1 MAAEGCDQPPHT
13 AFADISE
20 ARPLSFLG
28 LARTGTGLACQFSYR
43 PAARIAASL
52 LCASARVRTRAAV
65 RFAIALGVGATT
77 DGAAGH
83 LIKMKAGRSA
93 GRCSSTSS

>member
-1 MAAEGCDQPPHT
+1 VAAQALAAQAAVGAVGAQAMAAEGCDQPPHT

-43 PAARIAASL
+43 RAARIAASL
-52 LCASARVRTRAAV
+52 LGAQPGSA
-65 RFAIALGVGATT
+65 VGR
-77 DGAAGH
+77 
-83 LIKMKAGRSA
+83 L
-93 GRCSSTSS
+93 